1 MDESQRP
8 PEEPTSPIKRILAWV
23 GVVYMVLLVLL
34 NFYALSQGTYL
45 RGIGSLLV
53 LPGTAGLAVISGYQ
67 IKQDSQRGHRM
78 LWGLLAVACLI
89 LSILSLKDG
98 LPPLAAQLLGGDM

>member
-45 RGIGSLLV
+45 RGIV
-53 LPGTAGLAVISGYQ
+53 W
-67 IKQDSQRGHRM
+67 R
-78 LWGLLAVACLI
+78 
-89 LSILSLKDG
+89 
-98 LPPLAAQLLGGDM
+98 